1 MAKEAARLPFNLT
14 QLFRQGDVLLAVGV
28 AIILFVMLIPLPP
41 LFLDLMLTLSISFS
55 MVVLVTAMFVESPLE
70 FSVFPSVVMIA
81 TILRLALNVA
91 TTRRI
96 LLYGDQGSAAAGKVI
111 QAFGFFVVG
120 GNYVIGFVVFLIL
133 FALNKMV
140 IAKGMKR
147 IGEVAARFTLD
158 AMPGKQMAIDADL
171 NAGLI
176 TEQEAKERREA
187 IRREADFYGAMDG
200 AGNFVEGDVN
210 VGILITLINIIGG
223 FFIGVFQKHMDW
235 LTAAQ
240 TYTILTIGDGLVSII
255 PSLIMSTAA
264 GFIVTR
270 SADKG
275 SLGSVLLEQ
284 ITISYRALFLVSGVL
299 VAFGIVPGMP
309 TIPFF
314 ILSGLI
320 FGLGILSKRYSSELV
335 EEMETE
341 REGEKEKIETPEE
354 VRSLLPLDVL
364 SLEVG
369 YGLIPLVD
377 EQRDGNLLARI
388 RSIRRQLALE
398 MGVVIPSM
406 HVRDNLNL
414 KPNQYVVQIKG
425 NPVASAEVLPDH
437 YLAMDPGTAKK
448 KIKGIQTREP
458 AFNLPAMWIT
468 EEQKEEAILAGYT
481 VVDPSTVIATHLT
494 EIFKKHLHEFIGR
507 QETQE
512 LLDTLAKRA
521 PKAVEDLVPGILPLG
536 TVQKV
541 LQNLV
546 REGVSIRDM
555 LTIVETLADYGTS
568 IKDAEQLTEFVRQ
581 KLGRTIVRPYLD
593 SSNTLRVIS
602 LDPSLENLIQE
613 HIRQTDSGTYYLS
626 MPPQLAQR
634 IINAISNAFENIEIK
649 DGHPVLLTGIQ
660 IRPHLAKLVTRFIP
674 LLPVISHGE
683 IPPDIKL
690 ESITVVRLN
699 NAS

>member
-1 MAKEAARLPFNLT
+1 MAKEAARLQFNLT
-14 QLFRQGDVLLAVGV
+14 QIFRQGDLLLASGI
-28 AIILFVMLIPLPP
+28 ALILFVMLIPLPSM
-41 LFLDLMLTLSISFS
+41 FLDIMLTLSISFS
-55 MVVLVTAMFVESPLE
+55 MVVLVTAMFVESPLD
-70 FSVFPSVVMIA
+70 FTVFPSVVMIA
-81 TILRLALNVA
+81 TLLRLALNVA

-120 GNYVIGFVVFLIL
+120 GNYVIGLVVFLIL

-176 TEQEAKERREA
+176 SEQEARERREA

-210 VGILITLINIIGG
+210 AGILITLINIIGG
-223 FFIGVFQKHMDW
+223 FFIGIFQKHMDW
-235 LTAAQ
+235 VTAAQ

-255 PSLIMSTAA
+255 PSIIMSTAA

-275 SLGSVLLEQ
+275 SLGYELLEQ
-284 ITISYRALFLVSGVL
+284 VTINYKALFMVAGVL
-299 VAFGIVPGMP
+299 GIFGMVPGLP
-309 TIPFF
+309 TVPFF
-314 ILSGLI
+314 LLAGLI
-320 FGLGILSKRYSSELV
+320 SVLGVLSKRHASMISLQDEV
-335 EEMETE
+335 KEE
-341 REGEKEKIETPEE
+341 EKEKIETPEE
-354 VRSLLPLDVL
+354 VKSLLPLDIL
-364 SLEVG
+364 SLEIG

-377 EQRDGNLLARI
+377 ENQDGNLLTRI
-388 RSIRRQLALE
+388 RSIRRQIALE

-414 KPNQYVVQIKG
+414 KPNQYLVQIKG

-437 YLAMDPGTAKK
+437 YLAMDPGSAKK

-481 VVDPSTVIATHLT
+481 VVDPATVIATHLT
-494 EIFKKHLHEFIGR
+494 EIFKRYLHEFIGR
-507 QETQE
+507 QETQD

-521 PKAVEDLVPGILPLG
+521 PKAVEDLVPGILSLG
-536 TVQKV
+536 VVQKV

-546 REGVSIRDM
+546 KEGVSIRDM
-555 LTIVETLADYGTS
+555 LTIVETLADYGMST
-568 IKDAEQLTEFVRQ
+568 KDPDQLTEFVRQ
-581 KLGRTIVRPYLD
+581 RLARTVVTPYLGE
-593 SSNTLRVIS
+593 SNTLWVIS
-602 LDPSLENLIQE
+602 LDPALENLIQE
-613 HIRQTDSGTYYLS
+613 HLRQTETGTYYLS
-626 MPPQLAQR
+626 MSPQLAQK
-634 IINAISNAFENIEIK
+634 IINAISDTFEKVEVK

-690 ESITVVRLN
+690 ESIGIVRLN
-699 NAS
+699 NAN